1 MRFVEY
7 KVALGQVFIPELQFF
22 PVNIILLMLHTGI
35 HLNSTCHHDKW
46 VNLAQFKQSNAHSD
60 TGDH

>member
-1 MRFVEY
+1 MRFVED

-22 PVNIILLMLHTGI
+22 RVNIILLMLHTGI
-35 HLNSTCHHDKW
+35 HLHSTLHHDKW
-46 VNLAQFKQSNAHSD
+46 VNLANFKQNNAHSD